1 MNRIPLFIPILI
13 VFWVAGVAG
22 AESPPT
28 EPKIEFSASTGADGA
43 VTVTGKVIL
52 PPGWKLSIHTLT
64 IRYQKAGGS
73 ATLNAFM
80 PLKGPEFKGTINL
93 TAGSYQTWAV
103 IDVKDADGREKQVS
117 SPARSVTTN

>member
-13 VFWVAGVAG
+13 VVWIAGVARAQTPP
-22 AESPPT
+22 AEPR
-28 EPKIEFSASTGADGA
+28 IEYSASTGADGA
-43 VTVTGKVIL
+43 VTVSGKVVL

-73 ATLNAFM
+73 ATLNALL
-80 PLKGPEFKGTINL
+80 PLKAPEFKGTINL

-103 IDVKDADGREKQVS
+103 IDVKDADGREKQIS
-117 SPARSVTTN
+117 SQAQSVTVN